1 MKIIYK
7 KDTMVIEH
15 PSGHVDRY
23 SKAYLEKLKRDAERE
38 FQDANDSVIDINKHI
53 INVELQE

>member
-1 MKIIYK
+1 
-7 KDTMVIEH
+7 MVIEH

>member
-1 MKIIYK
+1 MI
-7 KDTMVIEH
+7 IEH

-23 SKAYLEKLKRDAERE
+23 SKTYLEKLKRSAEKD
-38 FQDANDSVIDINKHI
+38 FQDANNAVIDINKHI